1 MDSVSPKSLL
11 DFRFLLSLDL
21 VFLLLLDL
29 GALLDLQHAGL
40 GQSDGKVLSL
50 GEASLSFQLKNS
62 FVASQDISS
71 SLESVTG
78 LQGPVNRHLLL
89 LPTGTLRHHA
99 CWALILD
106 RIDNARGKSPE
117 PAGRNRH
124 LPVTAQD
131 NGLPCYR
138 QGKPAIWG
146 GLPGRGHKPMIAAES
161 GQTMNFRT
169 IAIWISFAIAT
180 SILAL
185 LWRSPLPGRADLV
198 IGNGTDP
205 GSLHPHRATG
215 SPEGRIIR
223 AIHEGL
229 VLLDPATLDPM
240 PGCAESWQISADG
253 RHYQFQIQHGLRWS
267 DGTPLDADDF
277 VRSWLDLID
286 PLQGAPYGDLL
297 ESVTGARQWRNGAGV
312 REQVRIQSLDSTLL
326 EIEFDHP
333 VPWFLYLCAQ
343 TPLQPVHPD
352 SDGRA
357 GPGIATNGPWMLTRW
372 SLRDR
377 IRIETNPEYR
387 GPSRPTLKSIDFLAA
402 ESANTQLNIFAAGL
416 SDWTVRVPAAAIP
429 ILRSDPI
436 WSPRWRAD
444 PYLGISFY
452 RLNLERPPL
461 DDPAVRRALSL
472 SIDRQQLCR
481 DVLGGDPEPAYG
493 FVPWPSPAIERQQQK
508 LIDRGIPSAL
518 TSGLPGYR
526 AMVAIGSEYNGLRG
540 VIPAHQVDSEDWPR
554 LGYDPRRARELLSEA
569 GWRVPGS
576 TEGREIPTLEIL
588 HPSGSTSS
596 LVAQWLQLAWK
607 RELGL
612 DSTIQTLEWRSF
624 LDVQRA
630 VDYDISRSNWIADY
644 PDPATF
650 LTLFTSDSPNSRTG
664 WSDSQ
669 YDRSVA
675 LALAEAD
682 PELRMQLWQQAE
694 KILLERGPVLPL
706 WSMTSGN
713 LVSEDVT
720 GFFANPL
727 DQHDLR
733 AIGRRS
739 R

>member
-1 MDSVSPKSLL
+1 MP
-11 DFRFLLSLDL
+11 
-21 VFLLLLDL
+21 
-29 GALLDLQHAGL
+29 
-40 GQSDGKVLSL
+40 
-50 GEASLSFQLKNS
+50 
-62 FVASQDISS
+62 
-71 SLESVTG
+71 
-78 LQGPVNRHLLL
+78 P
-89 LPTGTLRHHA
+89 
-99 CWALILD
+99 
-106 RIDNARGKSPE
+106 
-117 PAGRNRH
+117 
-124 LPVTAQD
+124 
-131 NGLPCYR
+131 YR
-138 QGKPAIWG
+138 QGKPTDWG
-146 GLPGRGHKPMIAAES
+146 GLPGRSQKPMIAAES

-169 IAIWISFAIAT
+169 IAIWISFGIAA

-185 LWRSPLPGRADLV
+185 LWRAPLPGRADLV

-215 SPEGRIIR
+215 IPEGRIIR

-229 VLLDPATLDPM
+229 VLLDPRTLDPM

-253 RHYQFQIQHGLRWS
+253 RHYRFRMQHGLLWS
-267 DGTPLDADDF
+267 DGSPLDADDF
-277 VRSWLDLID
+277 VRSWLDLLD

-297 ESVTGARQWRNGAGV
+297 EAVTGARQWRNGSGN
-312 REQVRIQSLDSTLL
+312 RDQVGIRAIDSTLL
-326 EIEFDHP
+326 EIEFEHP

-343 TPLQPVHPD
+343 TPLQPVHPEA
-352 SDGRA
+352 DGRA
-357 GPGIATNGPWMLTRW
+357 GPGIATNGPWVLTRW

-387 GPSRPTLKSIDFLAA
+387 GPSRPLLKSIDFLAV

-416 SDWTVRVPAAAIP
+416 SDWSVRTPAAAIP
-429 ILRSDPI
+429 ILRSDPT

-444 PYLGISFY
+444 PYLAISFY

-461 DDPAVRRALSL
+461 DDPAVRQALSL
-472 SIDRQQLCR
+472 SLDRQQLCH

-508 LIDRGIPSAL
+508 LLDRGIPSSL
-518 TSGLPGYR
+518 LSGLPEYP
-526 AMVAIGSEYNGLRG
+526 AMVSIGRETNGLRG
-540 VIPAHQVDSEDWPR
+540 VVPANQVSSSDWPQ
-554 LGYDPRRARELLSEA
+554 LGFDPQKARELLREA

-576 TEGREIPTLEIL
+576 PQGKTIPTLEIL
-588 HPSGSTSS
+588 HPSGSTNS

-630 VDYDISRSNWIADY
+630 VDYDISRSSWIADY

-675 LALAEAD
+675 LALAETN

-713 LVSEDVT
+713 LVSEEVT
-720 GFFANPL
+720 GYHPNPL

-739 R
+739 P

>member
-1 MDSVSPKSLL
+1 MP
-11 DFRFLLSLDL
+11 
-21 VFLLLLDL
+21 
-29 GALLDLQHAGL
+29 
-40 GQSDGKVLSL
+40 
-50 GEASLSFQLKNS
+50 
-62 FVASQDISS
+62 
-71 SLESVTG
+71 
-78 LQGPVNRHLLL
+78 P
-89 LPTGTLRHHA
+89 
-99 CWALILD
+99 
-106 RIDNARGKSPE
+106 
-117 PAGRNRH
+117 
-124 LPVTAQD
+124 
-131 NGLPCYR
+131 YR
-138 QGKPAIWG
+138 QGKPTDWG
-146 GLPGRGHKPMIAAES
+146 GLPGRSQKPMIAAES

-169 IAIWISFAIAT
+169 IAIWISFGIAA

-185 LWRSPLPGRADLV
+185 LWRAPLPGRADLG

-215 SPEGRIIR
+215 IPEGRIIR

-229 VLLDPATLDPM
+229 VLLDPRTLDPM

-253 RHYQFQIQHGLRWS
+253 RHYRFRMQHGLLWS
-267 DGTPLDADDF
+267 DGSPLDADDF
-277 VRSWLDLID
+277 VRSWLDLLD

-297 ESVTGARQWRNGAGV
+297 ETVTGARQWRNGSGN
-312 REQVRIQSLDSTLL
+312 RDQVEIRAIDSTLL
-326 EIEFDHP
+326 EIEFEHP

-343 TPLQPVHPD
+343 TPLQPVHPEA
-352 SDGRA
+352 DGRA
-357 GPGIATNGPWMLTRW
+357 GPGIATNGPWVLTRW

-387 GPSRPTLKSIDFLAA
+387 GPSRPSLKSIDFLAA

-416 SDWTVRVPAAAIP
+416 SDWSVRVPAAAIP
-429 ILRSDPI
+429 ILRSDPT

-444 PYLGISFY
+444 PYLAISFY

-461 DDPAVRRALSL
+461 DDPAVRQALSL
-472 SIDRQQLCR
+472 SLDRQQLCH

-508 LIDRGIPSAL
+508 LLDRGIPASL
-518 TSGLPGYR
+518 RSGLPEYP
-526 AMVAIGSEYNGLRG
+526 AMVSIGRETNGLRG
-540 VIPAHQVDSEDWPR
+540 VVPANQISAIDWPQ
-554 LGYDPRRARELLSEA
+554 LGFDPQKARELLREA

-576 TEGREIPTLEIL
+576 PQGKTIPTLEIL
-588 HPSGSTSS
+588 HPSGSTNS

-630 VDYDISRSNWIADY
+630 VDYDISRSSWIADY

-669 YDRSVA
+669 YDRLVA
-675 LALAEAD
+675 LALAETN

-713 LVSEDVT
+713 LVSEEVT
-720 GFFANPL
+720 GYHPNPL

-739 R
+739 P